1 MPSYYVG
8 FTATP
13 KSLTVVKFK
22 KKWRNTIFLLTTEY
36 RTANLDDVIAFLDHL
51 LAPLRNVQIVTRMM
65 ERVRVEEGKRKSSA
79 EYG

>member
-22 KKWRNTIFLLTTEY
+22 KKWRNTIYLLTTEY
-36 RTANLDDVIAFLDHL
+36 RTANLDDVIGLGTRVCI
-51 LAPLRNVQIVTRMM
+51 PLSMTLSLIIISVS
-65 ERVRVEEGKRKSSA
+65 VRYVCATYFFSFSL
-79 EYG
+79 

>member
-22 KKWRNTIFLLTTEY
+22 EKWRNTIYLLTTEY
-36 RTANLDDVIAFLDHL
+36 RTANLDDVIGLGTRVCIPLSMTLSLIIISVSARYVCATYFLSFSL
-51 LAPLRNVQIVTRMM
+51 
-65 ERVRVEEGKRKSSA
+65 
-79 EYG
+79 